1 MSSDF
6 TTKLMRFFGVE
17 NDPVEET
24 EETED
29 LAAEAPRARSSNR
42 LVAMPSPSQTEML
55 VLEPRSFDDSMAIV
69 THLREKRAVILNL
82 HLLPAEQVQRLV
94 DFVAGA
100 TYAIDGNQERISE
113 RIFAFSPSN
122 VKINAHRPTE
132 QPWGVIPGGAHR
144 DLAYKVN

>member
-6 TTKLMRFFGVE
+6 TTKLMRLFGVDSE
-17 NDPVEET
+17 PVEET
-24 EETED
+24 DEVED
-29 LAAEAPRARSSNR
+29 LGEAPKARNAR
-42 LVAMPSPSQTEML
+42 LVAMPSPAQAEVL
-55 VLEPRSFDDSMAIV
+55 VLEPRTFDDSMALV
-69 THLREKRAVILNL
+69 THLREKRAIILNL

-100 TYAIDGNQERISE
+100 TYAIDGNQERISD

-122 VKINAHRPTE
+122 VKINAQRQNE
-132 QPWGVIPGGAHR
+132 QPWGILPGGGHR

>member
-6 TTKLMRFFGVE
+6 TTKVMRFFGVE
-17 NDPVEET
+17 TDPVEEAEDS
-24 EETED
+24 EEV
-29 LAAEAPRARSSNR
+29 AEAPRARNGR
-42 LVAMPSPSQTEML
+42 LVAMPSPVQTEML

-82 HLLPAEQVQRLV
+82 HQLPADQVQRLV

-100 TYAIDGNQERISE
+100 TYAIDGNQERISD

-132 QPWGVIPGGAHR
+132 QPWGVMPGGHR
-144 DLAYKVN
+144 DLIYKVN